1 MLIGIPEVMN
11 PELMYI
17 LMSMGHGD
25 ELVIGDINFPQE
37 LVESGRVVYCKG
49 LDNQQ
54 MLDAITK
61 LMPLDHFVNDPVT
74 LMEPGE
80 LYKGVPPIWE
90 KYDEILKKNDVCKA
104 YKEFNKMERFAFYER
119 AKKAFA
125 VVATSEPSLY
135 ACMIIK
141 KGCIGDFGQD

>member
-61 LMPLDHFVNDPVT
+61 LMPLDHFVDDPVI

-80 LYKGVPPIWE
+80 LYKGTPPIWE
-90 KYDEILKKNDVCKA
+90 KYDEILKRTMSAKPIRSSTKWSA
-104 YKEFNKMERFAFYER
+104 SRSTRERKR
-119 AKKAFA
+119 
-125 VVATSEPSLY
+125 PLRW
-135 ACMIIK
+135 
-141 KGCIGDFGQD
+141 